1 MSKKE
6 RDSIR
11 IISTVLMAVILIG
24 FCVLLV
30 VAYFQGH
37 FESEET
43 MRAYVDSFGIWGW
56 IVLTVIQALQVVLP
70 ILPGF
75 LGCMVGGALFGWWWG
90 FWANYIGISV
100 GSLIAFIIARK
111 YGKGFVDKMFPGK
124 RYQKISQWAANSKS
138 YTATL
143 FLSILLP
150 LFPDDFFC
158 YFSGLTDMTFKKFT
172 VIIALA
178 KPWCILI
185 YSLISAGVIEWL

>member
-37 FESEET
+37 FESEEA

-172 VIIALA
+172 VIIAVA